1 MNMIPETISFEQI
14 IFLGLA
20 SLAVVAAF
28 NLILQRNP
36 IYSALSLIVTLC
48 VTAALF
54 VLLSAPFI
62 AAIQIIVYAGAIMVL
77 FVFVIMLLNIR
88 EEESRTDRQR
98 YLKWLAPPL
107 FLALVGQVFFVIRY
121 VQSTPPIIPSPTDP
135 NIHPAQSLGSAESI
149 ANSLFT
155 EYVLPFEM
163 TSVLILM
170 AIVGSMLLARRGGKE
185 EIERI
190 EQALTADQP
199 RAEEADR
206 MELVGKE

>member
-14 IFLGLA
+14 VFLCLA

-36 IYSALSLIVTLC
+36 IYSALSLIATLC

-77 FVFVIMLLNIR
+77 FVFVIMLLNVR

-121 VQSTPPIIPSPTDP
+121 VQSTPPVIPSPTDP
-135 NIHPAQSLGSAESI
+135 NIHPVQSLGSAESI

-155 EYVLPFEM
+155 KYVLPFEM

-170 AIVGSMLLARRGGKE
+170 AIVGAMLLARRGSKE

>member
-1 MNMIPETISFEQI
+1 MIPETISFEQI
-14 IFLGLA
+14 VFLGLA

-107 FLALVGQVFFVIRY
+107 FLALVGEVIFVIRF
-121 VQSTPPIIPSPTDP
+121 VNSAPPPIPSANSVADP
-135 NIHPAQSLGSAESI
+135 SKVLGTVESI
-149 ANSLFT
+149 ANVMFT
-155 EYVLPFEM
+155 
-163 TSVLILM
+163 
-170 AIVGSMLLARRGGKE
+170 
-185 EIERI
+185 
-190 EQALTADQP
+190 
-199 RAEEADR
+199 
-206 MELVGKE
+206 